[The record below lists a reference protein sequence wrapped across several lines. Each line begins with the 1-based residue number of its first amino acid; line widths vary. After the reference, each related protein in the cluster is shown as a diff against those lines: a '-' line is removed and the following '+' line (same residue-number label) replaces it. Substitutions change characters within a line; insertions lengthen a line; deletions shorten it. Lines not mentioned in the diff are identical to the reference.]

1 MRRIIFVSFLLVT
14 LLISCSPSV
23 TITQTVNDPALPPER
38 TQPVSTLTSAPTPY
52 TTLPLTVTTTPSL
65 ISTPH
70 TLDLKVSP
78 NGEYFAFAYFY
89 YPTKQQT
96 IEIKNKEDKLIW
108 AIPFQAELSPYEP
121 NPTIEIIR
129 WSNDSTQLYFC
140 YFVGPL
146 EGRVTWPGYELQQI
160 DLKTGNVRH
169 VLPGEGAMSFE
180 ISPDSSQI
188 AYIRSQDQPRIIY
201 IRNLSTDVEKKADVI
216 FASKNYVAM
225 GNIQWSPNSAGL
237 FFETE
242 DDHKMLQAVYLDLST
257 MEQKVIKEYPT
268 YDSSG
273 WTSFFERWVDDETL
287 VFTEFGNNGFQQT
300 IHVNVRNNQIIV
312 IGTPTP
318 IR

>member
-1 MRRIIFVSFLLVT
+1 
-14 LLISCSPSV
+14 
-23 TITQTVNDPALPPER
+23 VNDPAWPPEP

-52 TTLPLTVTTTPSL
+52 TTLTPTVTTPPPL

-96 IEIKNKEDKLIW
+96 IEIKNREDKLIW
-108 AIPFQAELSPYEP
+108 KVPFEAELSPYEP

-140 YFVGPL
+140 YYVWPI
-146 EGRVTWPGYELQQI
+146 EGRVTWLGYELQQI
-160 DLKTGNVRH
+160 DMKTGNVQH
-169 VLPGEGAMSFE
+169 VLPGEGEMSFE
-180 ISPDSSQI
+180 ISPDSNQI

-201 IRNLSTDVEKKADVI
+201 IRNLSTHLEKKADVI
-216 FASKNYVAM
+216 FASKNYAAI
-225 GNIQWSPNSAGL
+225 GNIQWSPHSIAL

-242 DDHKMLQAVYLDLST
+242 DNNNMLQAIYLDLST
-257 MEQKVIKEYPT
+257 MEQKVIKQYST
-268 YDSSG
+268 YDSLRS
-273 WTSFFERWVDDETL
+273 TSFFEGWVDDETL